1 MEEDDKSGVDFS
13 MILASSAHD
22 MKNSVGM
29 LMNTLDQLIQE
40 LPPTTKAHSTLYSSV
55 QYESSRINSE
65 LMQLLTLYR
74 VKNTTVPIHVD
85 QHFIIDIVEEQV
97 ARNQTLLDI
106 NNISI
111 STRCDPAISS
121 YIDGDLIGSVIHNIL
136 LNSIRY
142 THTCVAISVSLKSG
156 FLVISIE
163 DDGKGYPEAMLK
175 HAFNK
180 KAHVSSSL
188 NSTQLGLYFAYC
200 IAREHSSEMQKGHIK
215 LSNNRLL
222 SGGCFELFLPND
234 S

>member
-1 MEEDDKSGVDFS
+1 MDEDDKSGVDFS

-29 LMNTLDQLIQE
+29 LMNTLDQLMQE
-40 LPPTTKAHSTLYSSV
+40 LPPKTKAHSALYSSV
-55 QYESSRINSE
+55 QYESSRIHSE

-74 VKNTTVPIHVD
+74 VKNTAVPIHID
-85 QHFIIDIVEEQV
+85 QHFIVDIVEEQV

-106 NNISI
+106 NNITL

-142 THTCVAISVSLKSG
+142 THTCVAITVVYKAG
-156 FLVISIE
+156 YLVISIE
-163 DDGKGYPEAMLK
+163 DDGEGYPKTMLE
-175 HAFNK
+175 HVFNAQVK
-180 KAHVSSSL
+180 STSL
-188 NSTQLGLYFAYC
+188 NSTQLGLYFAHC
-200 IAREHSSEMQKGHIK
+200 IARQHSSNTQQGHIK
-215 LSNNRLL
+215 LSNNKLL
-222 SGGCFELFLPND
+222 SGGCFELFLPSD